1 MAVAEL
7 KRDPRGSMSYWN
19 TWTVFSEST
28 IDSMWRQVNGDFE
41 NEADK
46 PQFIF
51 DIARRHADLML
62 YRYSRGDTAQEI
74 ASEFKLPRSQAAL
87 WSVGP
92 DPQARADFLTLE
104 LSGNEWNGS
113 SSVVAFN
120 RICSAID
127 LHVHALGWPEARR
140 VERGTEALD

>member
-28 IDSMWRQVNGDFE
+28 IDSMWRQLNWGFE
-41 NEADK
+41 NEAYK
-46 PQFIF
+46 PHFIF

-74 ASEFKLPRSQAAL
+74 ASEFKLPRAGRSL
-87 WSVGP
+87 V
-92 DPQARADFLTLE
+92 
-104 LSGNEWNGS
+104 SGS
-113 SSVVAFN
+113 
-120 RICSAID
+120 RSAS
-127 LHVHALGWPEARR
+127 AC
-140 VERGTEALD
+140 